1 MSLSKI
7 QFDKKITVTA
17 SLLAALTIGIGA
29 FGAHGLEKLVEGDAL
44 ASFETG
50 VRYQMYHVIAL
61 LILGFATVIPA
72 RIRKWVFWLF
82 LGGIV
87 LFSGSIYLLALRTLF
102 SFDLSF
108 LGPVTPVGGLL
119 LIIGWLR
126 LAYGLLTINR
136 G

>member
-1 MSLSKI
+1 MI